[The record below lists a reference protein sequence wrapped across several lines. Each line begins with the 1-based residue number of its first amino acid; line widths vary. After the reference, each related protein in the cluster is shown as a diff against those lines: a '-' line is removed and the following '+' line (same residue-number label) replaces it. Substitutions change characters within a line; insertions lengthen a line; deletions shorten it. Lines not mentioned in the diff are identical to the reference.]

1 MAWRPGCQP
10 SESVDVES
18 RGVKMERFEG
28 VSLDQVLSVGMRC
41 PGVLSK
47 QTLPLPTASDLV

>member
-1 MAWRPGCQP
+1 
-10 SESVDVES
+10 
-18 RGVKMERFEG
+18 MERFEG